1 MTVGER
7 IQYYR
12 KLNQMSQEELAKR
25 LLISRQTVSLWEN
38 GQTLPTI
45 DNLIRLREIFGI
57 SVDEMLIGIRESERC
72 AQESAEPM
80 LAENEVSEVQEKPRK
95 HLKLIALSALA
106 AIALLAIAITL
117 ALALKVD
124 PYRDAER
131 ALGCELPPAVTVS
144 VSRENTDTEYGKIV
158 YTAEI
163 YFSATDI
170 AALSNA
176 AESCRG
182 WLSEW
187 ESGAFA
193 SVIPGGV
200 GTGADG
206 ITLYIKGAEYN
217 TISEGGA
224 NYFLL
229 ELFAAEGMLRITS
242 VRT

>member
-7 IQYYR
+7 IQYLR

-45 DNLIRLREIFGI
+45 DNLIRLREVFGI
-57 SVDEMLIGIRESERC
+57 SVDEMLVGISDSERS
-72 AQESAEPM
+72 AQEAATDITAEYEASRAA
-80 LAENEVSEVQEKPRK
+80 LKPRK
-95 HLKLIALSALA
+95 HLKLIAISALA
-106 AIALLAIAITL
+106 IIALLAIAVTFVFV
-117 ALALKVD
+117 LKPD
-124 PYRDAER
+124 PYGDAER

-176 AESCRG
+176 AESCGG

-187 ESGAFA
+187 ESGAFS

-206 ITLYIKGAEYN
+206 ITLYTKGVGYN
-217 TISEGGA
+217 TLREPGA
-224 NYFLL
+224 HYFVL